1 MKFLTF
7 LKTKF
12 DHIFDGQFSNNQ
24 DVVKEEINREIEK
37 ASVKLGQLFV
47 LEAQM
52 LRNID
57 ELKDKIH
64 VKERQIKHNKDDL
77 KSCKDEIESR
87 LLAQVLIGNR
97 RTKDRMN
104 DIVLKT
110 NENVMNLRFICST
123 IESEIENA
131 KLMRDQIDI
140 GLTSVNVRG
149 FSIDLNKIIGPRQD
163 YVNGMTKYMDTIDNQ
178 NSISEEE
185 IQAVLNELK

>member
-1 MKFLTF
+1 MKFLIF

-12 DHIFDGQFSNNQ
+12 NHIFNSQFSNNQ
-24 DVVKEEINREIEK
+24 DIVKEEINREIEK

-64 VKERQIKHNKDDL
+64 VKERQIKHNEDDL
-77 KSCKDEIESR
+77 KNCKDEIESR

-110 NENVMNLRFICST
+110 NENIMNLRFICST

-163 YVNGMTKYMDTIDNQ
+163 YVNGMTKYMDSIDNQ
-178 NSISEEE
+178 NNISEEE
-185 IQAVLNELK
+185 IQAVLNEVK

>member
-12 DHIFDGQFSNNQ
+12 DHIFNGQFSNNQ

-64 VKERQIKHNKDDL
+64 VKERQIKYNEDDL
-77 KSCKDEIESR
+77 KNCKDETESR

-178 NSISEEE
+178 NNISEEE
-185 IQAVLNELK
+185 IQAVLNEVK

>member
-12 DHIFDGQFSNNQ
+12 DHIFNDQFFNNQ
-24 DVVKEEINREIEK
+24 DIVKEEINREIEK

-64 VKERQIKHNKDDL
+64 IKERQIKHNEDDL
-77 KSCKDEIESR
+77 KNCKDEIESR

-110 NENVMNLRFICST
+110 NENIMNLRFICST

-178 NSISEEE
+178 NNISEEE
-185 IQAVLNELK
+185 IQAVLNEVK

>member
-12 DHIFDGQFSNNQ
+12 DHIFNGQFSNNQ
-24 DVVKEEINREIEK
+24 DIVKEEINREIEK

-64 VKERQIKHNKDDL
+64 AKERQIKHNEDDL
-77 KSCKDEIESR
+77 KNCKDEIESR

-110 NENVMNLRFICST
+110 NENIMNLRFICST

-178 NSISEEE
+178 NNISEEE
-185 IQAVLNELK
+185 IQAVLNEVK

>member
-12 DHIFDGQFSNNQ
+12 DHIFNGQFSNNQ
-24 DVVKEEINREIEK
+24 DIVKEEINREIEK
-37 ASVKLGQLFV
+37 ASVKLGQLFI

-64 VKERQIKHNKDDL
+64 VKERQIKHNEDDL
-77 KSCKDEIESR
+77 KNCKDEIESR

-104 DIVLKT
+104 DIALKT
-110 NENVMNLRFICST
+110 NENIMNLRFICST

-178 NSISEEE
+178 NNISEEE
-185 IQAVLNELK
+185 IQAVLNEVK

>member
-12 DHIFDGQFSNNQ
+12 DHIFNGQFSNNQ

-64 VKERQIKHNKDDL
+64 VKERQIKHNEDDL
-77 KSCKDEIESR
+77 KNCKDEIESR

-110 NENVMNLRFICST
+110 NESVMNLRFICST

-163 YVNGMTKYMDTIDNQ
+163 YVNGMTKYMDTIGNQ

-185 IQAVLNELK
+185 IQAVLNEIK

>member
-12 DHIFDGQFSNNQ
+12 DHIFNGQFSNNQ
-24 DVVKEEINREIEK
+24 DIVKEEINREIEK

-64 VKERQIKHNKDDL
+64 VKERQIKHNEDDL
-77 KSCKDEIESR
+77 KNCKDEIESR

-104 DIVLKT
+104 DIVFKT
-110 NENVMNLRFICST
+110 NENIMNLRFICST

-178 NSISEEE
+178 NNISEEE
-185 IQAVLNELK
+185 IQAVLNEVK

>member
-1 MKFLTF
+1 MKFLIF

-12 DHIFDGQFSNNQ
+12 DHIFNGKFSNNQ
-24 DVVKEEINREIEK
+24 DIVKEEINREIEK

-64 VKERQIKHNKDDL
+64 IKERQIKHNEDDL
-77 KSCKDEIESR
+77 KNCKDETESR

-131 KLMRDQIDI
+131 KLIRDQIDI

-178 NSISEEE
+178 NNISEEE
-185 IQAVLNELK
+185 IQAVLNEVK

>member
-12 DHIFDGQFSNNQ
+12 DHIFNGQFSNNQ
-24 DVVKEEINREIEK
+24 DIVKEEINREIEK

-64 VKERQIKHNKDDL
+64 VKERQIKHNEDDL
-77 KSCKDEIESR
+77 KNCKDEIESR

-110 NENVMNLRFICST
+110 NENIMNLRFICST

-178 NSISEEE
+178 NNISEEE
-185 IQAVLNELK
+185 IQAVLNEVK

>member
-12 DHIFDGQFSNNQ
+12 DHIFNGQFSNNQ
-24 DVVKEEINREIEK
+24 DVVKEEINHEIEK

-64 VKERQIKHNKDDL
+64 VKERQIKHNEDDI
-77 KSCKDEIESR
+77 KNCKDETESR

-110 NENVMNLRFICST
+110 NENVMNLRLICST

-140 GLTSVNVRG
+140 GLTSVNVCG

-163 YVNGMTKYMDTIDNQ
+163 YVNGMTKYMDIIDNQ
-178 NSISEEE
+178 NNISEEE

>member
-12 DHIFDGQFSNNQ
+12 DHIFNGQFSNNQ
-24 DVVKEEINREIEK
+24 DIVKEEINREIEK
-37 ASVKLGQLFV
+37 ASVKLGQLFI

-64 VKERQIKHNKDDL
+64 VKERQIKHNEDDL
-77 KSCKDEIESR
+77 KNCKDEIESR

-110 NENVMNLRFICST
+110 NENIMNLRFICST

-178 NSISEEE
+178 NNISEEE
-185 IQAVLNELK
+185 IQAVLNEVK

>member
-1 MKFLTF
+1 MKFLIF

-12 DHIFDGQFSNNQ
+12 DHIFNGQSFNNQ
-24 DVVKEEINREIEK
+24 DIVKEEINREIEK

-64 VKERQIKHNKDDL
+64 VKERQIKHNEDDL
-77 KSCKDEIESR
+77 KNCKDEIESR

-104 DIVLKT
+104 DIALKT
-110 NENVMNLRFICST
+110 NENIMNLRFICST

-178 NSISEEE
+178 NNISEKE
-185 IQAVLNELK
+185 IQAVLNEVK

>member
-1 MKFLTF
+1 MKFLIF

-12 DHIFDGQFSNNQ
+12 NYIFNSQFSNNQ
-24 DVVKEEINREIEK
+24 DIVKEEINREIEK

-64 VKERQIKHNKDDL
+64 VKERQIKHNEDDL
-77 KSCKDEIESR
+77 KNCKDEIESR

-110 NENVMNLRFICST
+110 NENIMNLRFICST

-163 YVNGMTKYMDTIDNQ
+163 YVNGMTKYMDSIDNQ
-178 NSISEEE
+178 NNISEEE
-185 IQAVLNELK
+185 IQAVLNEVK

>member
-12 DHIFDGQFSNNQ
+12 DHIFNGQFFNNQ
-24 DVVKEEINREIEK
+24 DIVKEEINREIEK

-64 VKERQIKHNKDDL
+64 VKERQIKHNEDDL
-77 KSCKDEIESR
+77 KNCKDEIESR

-110 NENVMNLRFICST
+110 NENIMNLRFICST

-131 KLMRDQIDI
+131 KLIRDQIDI
-140 GLTSVNVRG
+140 GLTSVNARG

-178 NSISEEE
+178 NNISEEE
-185 IQAVLNELK
+185 IQVVLNEVK

>member
-12 DHIFDGQFSNNQ
+12 DHIFNGQFSNNQ

-64 VKERQIKHNKDDL
+64 VKERQIKHSEDDL
-77 KSCKDEIESR
+77 KNCKDETESR

-140 GLTSVNVRG
+140 GLTSINVRG

-178 NSISEEE
+178 NNISEEE
-185 IQAVLNELK
+185 IQAVLNEVR

>member
-12 DHIFDGQFSNNQ
+12 NHIFNGQFSNNQ

-64 VKERQIKHNKDDL
+64 VKKRQIKHNEDDL
-77 KSCKDEIESR
+77 KNCKDETESR

-140 GLTSVNVRG
+140 GLTSVNARG

-163 YVNGMTKYMDTIDNQ
+163 YVDGMTKYMDIIDNQ
-178 NSISEEE
+178 NNISEEE
-185 IQAVLNELK
+185 IQAVLNEVK

>member
-12 DHIFDGQFSNNQ
+12 DHIFNGQFSNNQ
-24 DVVKEEINREIEK
+24 DIVKEEINREIEK
-37 ASVKLGQLFV
+37 ASVKLGQLFI

-64 VKERQIKHNKDDL
+64 VKERQIRHNEDDL
-77 KSCKDEIESR
+77 KNCKNEAESR

-97 RTKDRMN
+97 RTKERMN

-140 GLTSVNVRG
+140 GLTSVNARG

-163 YVNGMTKYMDTIDNQ
+163 YVNGMIKYMDTIDNQ
-178 NSISEEE
+178 NNISEEE
-185 IQAVLNELK
+185 IQAVLNEVR

>member
-12 DHIFDGQFSNNQ
+12 DHIFNGQFSNNQ

-104 DIVLKT
+104 EIVLKT
-110 NENVMNLRFICST
+110 NENVMNLRLVCST

-163 YVNGMTKYMDTIDNQ
+163 YVNGMIRYMDTIDNQ
-178 NSISEEE
+178 NGISEEE
-185 IQAVLNELK
+185 IQAVLNEVK